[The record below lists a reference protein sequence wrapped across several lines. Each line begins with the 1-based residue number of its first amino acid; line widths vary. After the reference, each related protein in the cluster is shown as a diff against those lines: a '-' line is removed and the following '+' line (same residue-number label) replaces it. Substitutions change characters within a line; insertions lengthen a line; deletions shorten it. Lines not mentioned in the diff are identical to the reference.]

1 MTHVLNLILIRTL
14 GSQGSSNELPVFE
27 SNGGDR
33 RQKTMTPA
41 HFSECETRL
50 DLPPVPVV
58 FGRTAEM
65 QAIRRKIEI
74 VAKTNVAVL
83 VQGESGT
90 GKELCAQLIHG
101 SSERG
106 TGEMV
111 KVSCPAIPQG
121 LIETELFGYEKG
133 AFTGAHSTKR
143 GRLEQA
149 NGGTLFLDEVGSLDI
164 GVQSKLLQV
173 LQDGSFMRVGGHE
186 TRSIQTRVVSVAN
199 RDLREQ
205 VAEGTFRLDFLY
217 RINAVTIQLPPLRKR
232 SEDIPQLVEYFA
244 SRHAESFRVNP
255 APLSR
260 NVIRLMQKYEWP
272 GNIRQLDN
280 LIRSYVLM
288 GSEDALVAELL
299 DDEAPASRATQDVDV
314 SQPISLKMVTKQ
326 ATHELERQII
336 LKVLKANN
344 WNRLKTAKW
353 LKISYRS
360 LLYKLNEVEAAE
372 GIGGGGAR
380 AKAQVRSAQ
389 ALSPS
394 SGSSNLI
401 Q

>member
-1 MTHVLNLILIRTL
+1 MTATVR
-14 GSQGSSNELPVFE
+14 
-27 SNGGDR
+27 
-33 RQKTMTPA
+33 
-41 HFSECETRL
+41 FSDHETQV
-50 DLPPVPVV
+50 DLPPVDVF
-58 FGRTAEM
+58 FGRTSEM
-65 QAIRRKIEI
+65 QLIRRKLEM
-74 VAKTNVAVL
+74 VAKTNVPVL

-90 GKELCAQLIHG
+90 GKELCARLIHG
-101 SSERG
+101 TSERL
-106 TGEMV
+106 TGDLV

-149 NGGTLFLDEVGSLDI
+149 HGGTLFLDEVGSLDI

-186 TRSIQTRVVSVAN
+186 TRTIQTRIVSVAN
-199 RDLREQ
+199 RDLRDQ
-205 VAEGTFRLDFLY
+205 VADGSFRLDFLY
-217 RINAVTIQLPPLRKR
+217 RINAVTIQIPPLRQR
-232 SEDIPQLVEYFA
+232 TDDIPQLVDYLIEH
-244 SRHAESFRVNP
+244 HARLFHVNP
-255 APLSR
+255 GPLSR
-260 NVIRLMQKYEWP
+260 NAIRLMQKYDWP

-288 GSEDALVAELL
+288 GNEESLVAELV
-299 DDEAPASRATQDVDV
+299 EEPKPTTKAMADVDV
-314 SQPISLKMVTKQ
+314 SQPLSLKVITRQ

-344 WNRLKTAKW
+344 WNRQKTAKW

-360 LLYKLNEVEAAE
+360 LLYKLNDVGVENAVE
-372 GIGGGGAR
+372 MNGSTAR
-380 AKAQVRSAQ
+380 TKTRTGLTA
-389 ALSPS
+389 S
-394 SGSSNLI
+394 SEPTNLI